1 MAADVFCVTALDF
14 EWIPLGSLLVGAG
27 LVTQAQLDRAL
38 AVKAARGGRLGEAIV
53 DAGYASTHEIAAAV
67 AEQYGLEFVSLAKL
81 EPSAE
86 AVDRFP
92 EQLAQ
97 RYQAVPVRVEADGTL
112 VLAFADP
119 TNLQIADDVRIVLGE
134 PFRIAVGDPAEFETA
149 LARAYRRGLRLVEL
163 EPLAETEEAVD
174 DIRDIASSKPTINL
188 VNSILSSAMEVGA
201 SDVHVEPRRE
211 QLVVRMRVD
220 GVMRELAAVPRH
232 MHAAVVSR
240 LKIMGGLDI
249 SERRLPQDGRASVRF
264 GGDPLDLRVAVLP
277 TKHGEQVVIRLLKGG
292 ARRPTFADLSM
303 NLDAERAFMQ
313 AIRQPY
319 GAVVVCGPTG
329 SGKTTT
335 LYAALDVLSDS
346 ERVVMTIEDPIEY
359 ELDGANQVE
368 VDEKAGLTFARG
380 LRTILRSDPDVLLVG
395 EVRDEETAATA
406 VRAAMTGHLVLTS
419 LHAHNAAAA
428 IVRLRDMGV
437 EPGLLAS
444 SLNCI
449 VAQRLARRLCLEC
462 REPYETSADELLPGI
477 GADTVRLYR
486 SRGCPRCAFTGHAG
500 RVALHEVM
508 PIRGEVR
515 SLVEASAE
523 AIFAAAAAQGMST
536 LRADGVRRCLAGTCS
551 LEEVARVTGDRLL

>member
-1 MAADVFCVTALDF
+1 
-14 EWIPLGSLLVGAG
+14 
-27 LVTQAQLDRAL
+27 
-38 AVKAARGGRLGEAIV
+38 V

-67 AEQYGLEFVSLAKL
+67 AEQYGLEFVSLANL
-81 EPSAE
+81 EPSPE
-86 AVDRFP
+86 AVERFP

-97 RYQAVPVRVEADGTL
+97 RYQALPVRVEPDGTL

-134 PFRIAVGDPAEFETA
+134 PFRIAVGDPAAFETA

-163 EPLAETEEAVD
+163 EPLAVAEEAVD

-188 VNSILSSAMEVGA
+188 VNSLLSSAMEVGA

-249 SERRLPQDGRASVRF
+249 AERRLPQDGRASVRF

-277 TKHGEQVVIRLLKGG
+277 TRHGEQVVIRLLKGG
-292 ARRPTFADLSM
+292 ARRPTFPDLSM
-303 NLDAERAFMQ
+303 NLDAERTFMQ

-335 LYAALDVLSDS
+335 LYAALDVLSDD

-368 VDEKAGLTFARG
+368 VDEKASLTFARG

-462 REPYETSADELLPGI
+462 REPYEASADDLLPGI
-477 GADTVRLYR
+477 GADAVSLYR
-486 SRGCPRCAFTGHAG
+486 SRGCPRCAFTGHVG

-508 PIRGEVR
+508 AIRGEVR

-523 AIFAAAAAQGMST
+523 AIFAAATAQGMST

>member
-1 MAADVFCVTALDF
+1 
-14 EWIPLGSLLVGAG
+14 
-27 LVTQAQLDRAL
+27 
-38 AVKAARGGRLGEAIV
+38 V

-67 AEQYGLEFVSLAKL
+67 AEQYGLEFVSLANL
-81 EPSAE
+81 EPSPE
-86 AVDRFP
+86 AVERFP

-97 RYQAVPVRVEADGTL
+97 RYQALPVRVEPDGTL

-134 PFRIAVGDPAEFETA
+134 PFRIAVGDPAAFETA

-163 EPLAETEEAVD
+163 EPLAVAEEAVD

-188 VNSILSSAMEVGA
+188 VNSLLSSAMEVGA

-249 SERRLPQDGRASVRF
+249 AERRLPQDGRASVRF

-277 TKHGEQVVIRLLKGG
+277 TRHGEQVVIRLLKGG
-292 ARRPTFADLSM
+292 ARRPTFPDLSM
-303 NLDAERAFMQ
+303 NLDAERTFMQ

-335 LYAALDVLSDS
+335 LYAALDVLSDD

-368 VDEKAGLTFARG
+368 VDEKASLTFARG

-462 REPYETSADELLPGI
+462 REPYEASADDLLPGI
-477 GADTVRLYR
+477 GADAVTLYR
-486 SRGCPRCAFTGHAG
+486 SRGCPRCAFTGHVG

-508 PIRGEVR
+508 AIRGEVR

-523 AIFAAAAAQGMST
+523 AIFAAATAQGMST